1 MKGSG
6 MPWPGDEGEQR
17 WGQAWKAIK
26 KVRLLS
32 YTLFWCLFQ
41 VYIMLKNKKFLLYIW
56 ATYITSLIFS
66 TWST

>member
-26 KVRLLS
+26 K
-32 YTLFWCLFQ
+32 
-41 VYIMLKNKKFLLYIW
+41 
-56 ATYITSLIFS
+56 
-66 TWST
+66 